1 MSRSVLVTGGAG
13 FIGSHVCERLLSR
26 GDEVICLDNLD
37 DYYDPAIKRSHLHH
51 LSALE
56 GFTSVTGDI
65 RDPQLLE
72 HIARNHRIDGIIH
85 LAARAGVR
93 PSIQEPALYVDVNLN
108 GTTQLLEM
116 ARNHSI
122 DHFVFAS
129 SSSVYGDRN
138 EVPFRETDPVD
149 QPVSPYAATKKAG
162 EVICHAFHHLHDINI
177 FCLRYFTVYGPRQR
191 PEMAIHRFTS
201 MIQQGQAI
209 PMFGDGS
216 MERDFT
222 YIDDIVTGTISAL
235 DRVSGFEIL
244 NLGNHRSIRLD
255 GLIEL
260 IGKSCGL
267 PVEIDRLPAPAGDV
281 SRTCASIDKANQFL
295 GYSPQTSIEDGVEKF
310 VSWFNAQQQKNKC

>member
-26 GDEVICLDNLD
+26 GDEVLCLDNLD
-37 DYYDPAIKRSHLHH
+37 DYYDPDIKKAHLDF
-51 LSALE
+51 LSRYP
-56 GFTSVTGDI
+56 GFTSLVGDI
-65 RDPQLLE
+65 RNAEFLE
-72 HIARNHRIDGIIH
+72 MVANRYRIDGIVH

-93 PSIQEPALYVDVNLN
+93 PSIQHPSLYVDVNLN

-138 EVPFRETDPVD
+138 TVPFHEDDPVD
-149 QPVSPYAATKKAG
+149 KPVSPYAATKKAG
-162 EVICHAFHHLHDINI
+162 EVLCHAFHHLHGINI

-201 MIQQGQAI
+201 LIQGGQPI

-222 YIDDIVTGTISAL
+222 YIDDIVDGTISAL
-235 DRVSGFEIL
+235 DRVSGYEIL

-255 GLIEL
+255 SLIEL
-260 IGKSCGL
+260 IGQSCGKE
-267 PVEIDRLPAPAGDV
+267 VEIQRQPAPAGDV
-281 SRTCASIDKANQFL
+281 SKTCASIDKSAQVL
-295 GYSPQTSIEDGVEKF
+295 DYSPSTPIEEGIDKF
-310 VSWFNAQQQKNKC
+310 VSWFNTENNQHHC

>member
-1 MSRSVLVTGGAG
+1 MSRSILVTGGAG
-13 FIGSHVCERLLSR
+13 FIGSHVCEHLLQR
-26 GDEVICLDNLD
+26 GDEVISLDNLD
-37 DYYDPAIKRSHLHH
+37 DFYDPAIKKAHLQH
-51 LSALE
+51 LAGFP
-56 GFTSVTGDI
+56 GFTSVVGDI
-65 RDPQLLE
+65 RDGDFLSQL
-72 HIARNHRIDGIIH
+72 AGNYRIDGIIH

-93 PSIQEPALYVDVNLN
+93 PSIQQPGLYVDVNLN

-138 EVPFRETDPVD
+138 EVPFHEEDPVD
-149 QPVSPYAATKKAG
+149 KPVSPYAATKKAG
-162 EVICHAFHHLHDINI
+162 EVICHAFHHLHGIHI

-201 MIQQGQAI
+201 LIQSGQPV

-222 YIDDIVTGTISAL
+222 YIDDIVRGTVAAL
-235 DRVSGFEIL
+235 DRVKGFEIL

-255 GLIEL
+255 ALIEL
-260 IGKSCGL
+260 IGQSCGKD
-267 PVEIDRLPAPAGDV
+267 VIVDRQPAPPGDV
-281 SRTCASIDKANQFL
+281 SKTCASVDKAAKL
-295 GYSPQTSIEDGVEKF
+295 IGYSPETSIEDGIEKF
-310 VSWFNAQQQKNKC
+310 ITWYNTSRNAHQR